1 MVVPLVVWTDRWL
14 LSHWASSHSY
24 WCVLRM
30 EWMGCWRLL
39 GLLIVSQRIIPE
51 NSLRL
56 AQVSMSMKRNHATVA
71 IENYSAILRSFSISS
86 PSFLSWLDVSQQF
99 IHPDWM
105 SNPNWWV
112 KYREEPSF
120 SYWNTI
126 PPTNTSTLNGW
137 QLVMTTNIFK
147 EKTTMGKSG
156 KYHISPM
163 KGPFKTRWT
172 RSLPT
177 LDETRPRVLWALHRT
192 FVGAGAT
199 QAQISPI
206 SPTEMDISI
215 VLYNGHIWNL

>member
-1 MVVPLVVWTDRWL
+1 MWTTGVLLVLTHPHMWTSEYQGEPDPKNTWPVVSQDRW
-14 LSHWASSHSY
+14 LSHWASSSHSY

-30 EWMGCWRLL
+30 EWMGCWGLL
-39 GLLIVSQRIIPE
+39 GLLLIVSQWIIPE
-51 NSLRL
+51 NSLSL

-71 IENYSAILRSFSISS
+71 IENYSAILRSFSTSS

-137 QLVMTTNIFK
+137 QLTYLKKKNNNGQVGQVSHFPH
-147 EKTTMGKSG
+147 E
-156 KYHISPM
+156 
-163 KGPFKTRWT
+163 GP
-172 RSLPT
+172 
-177 LDETRPRVLWALHRT
+177 
-192 FVGAGAT
+192 
-199 QAQISPI
+199 I
-206 SPTEMDISI
+206 
-215 VLYNGHIWNL
+215 

>member
-39 GLLIVSQRIIPE
+39 GSLLIVGQRIIPE

-71 IENYSAILRSFSISS
+71 IENYSAILRSFSTSP

-99 IHPDWM
+99 IHPDWT

-112 KYREEPSF
+112 KYREEPSL

-137 QLVMTTNIFK
+137 QLTYLKKIKQQWASRASITFPPWRARLKRGEPAVFQPSTKPGLGCCELCTGLSSVQGRRRRRFHQFHQQK
-147 EKTTMGKSG
+147 
-156 KYHISPM
+156 
-163 KGPFKTRWT
+163 WT
-172 RSLPT
+172 YL
-177 LDETRPRVLWALHRT
+177 
-192 FVGAGAT
+192 
-199 QAQISPI
+199 
-206 SPTEMDISI
+206 
-215 VLYNGHIWNL
+215 